1 MKIYI
6 KNMVCARCEMA
17 VKKLLEEM
25 NISVQS
31 LKLGEAEIENPL
43 TETEKQQLSE
53 NLKDLGFELL
63 DDKISQTIERIKNLI
78 VNLVHY
84 QKDQL
89 KINLSTYLAEDLK
102 QDYNALSN
110 LFSENEGITIEHY
123 FITQKIEK
131 VKELM
136 NYNELSLSEIAFQL
150 NYTDVAHLSNQFKK
164 ITGFSPTAYKQSQE
178 NSRKQI
184 DKL

>member
-25 NISVQS
+25 DISVCA

-84 QKDQL
+84 QKYQL

-136 NYNELSLSEIAFQL
+136 MYDELSLSQIADRL
-150 NYTDVAHLSNQFKK
+150 GYSSVAYLSNQFKK
-164 ITGFSPTAYKQSQE
+164 QTGLSPSFYKSM
-178 NSRKQI
+178 KQNHRRNI
-184 DKL
+184 DEV